1 MASHD
6 LLPDQSSRRAFLRTA
21 GAGLAGGSGVLLVG
35 CGGSSK
41 PKRPSVA
48 GSYQAEV
55 RAADIS
61 LLNGVLDVEHTAI
74 AAYTAGIPL
83 LTGHSR
89 VAATW
94 FLGQEL
100 QHAAKLEATI
110 TGAGGKANPA
120 QASYDLGNPRDGAQV
135 LELLHH
141 TESSLLAAYLDAIPK
156 LIPGWLRAVA
166 AGILA
171 NESQHL
177 CVLEAAQ
184 GRPAVRSAFVTAH
197 E

>member
-1 MASHD
+1 MASDD
-6 LLPDQSSRRAFLRTA
+6 LLSDSASRRAFLRTA
-21 GAGLAGGSGVLLVG
+21 GAGLAGGSGVLLAA

-41 PKRPSVA
+41 PARPTVA
-48 GSYQAEV
+48 SAYQAQV
-55 RAADIS
+55 RDADIS
-61 LLNGVLDVEHTAI
+61 VLNGVLDLEHTAI

-83 LTGHSR
+83 LTGHAR

-120 QASYDLGNPRDGAQV
+120 QASYDLGNPSNADQV
-135 LELLHH
+135 LELLHR
-141 TESSLLAAYLDAIPK
+141 TETSLLSAYLDALPR

-177 CVLEAAQ
+177 SVLQAAQ
-184 GRPAVRSAFVTAH
+184 GRNPVPGAFVTAH
-197 E
+197 A